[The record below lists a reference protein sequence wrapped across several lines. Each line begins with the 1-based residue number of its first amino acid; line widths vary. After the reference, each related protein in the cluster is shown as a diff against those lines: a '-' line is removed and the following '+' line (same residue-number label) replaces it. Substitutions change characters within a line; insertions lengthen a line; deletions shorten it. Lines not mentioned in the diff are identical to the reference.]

1 MANIEASISVRR
13 CITNQ
18 LVVVHNIDMKEG
30 TDIEEKISKA
40 RDLENLLAMLGEP
53 IPERTLVN
61 LLLNKLPHCYEDVI
75 QNLSTMDVMPSL
87 RGQAPS

>member
-1 MANIEASISVRR
+1 MN
-13 CITNQ
+13 
-18 LVVVHNIDMKEG
+18 EG
-30 TDIEEKISKA
+30 TDIEEYISKA
-40 RDLENLLAMLGEP
+40 RDLKNLLAMLGEP

-61 LLLNKLPHCYEDVI
+61 LLLNKLPHSYEDVI

>member
-1 MANIEASISVRR
+1 
-13 CITNQ
+13 
-18 LVVVHNIDMKEG
+18 MKEG
-30 TDIEEKISKA
+30 TDIEDDMNEGTDIEEYISKA
-40 RDLENLLAMLGEP
+40 RDLKNLLAMLGEP

-61 LLLNKLPHCYEDVI
+61 LLLNKLPHSYEDVI

>member
-1 MANIEASISVRR
+1 LKKKFQRQE
-13 CITNQ
+13 
-18 LVVVHNIDMKEG
+18 
-30 TDIEEKISKA
+30 
-40 RDLENLLAMLGEP
+40 DLKNLLAMLGEP

-61 LLLNKLPHCYEDVI
+61 LLLNKLPHSYEDVI